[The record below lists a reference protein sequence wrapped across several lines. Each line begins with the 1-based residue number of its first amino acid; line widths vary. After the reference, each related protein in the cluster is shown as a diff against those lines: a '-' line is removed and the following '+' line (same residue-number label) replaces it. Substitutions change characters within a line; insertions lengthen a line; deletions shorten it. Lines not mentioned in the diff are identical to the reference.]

1 MAHAEGAHGRGRRF
15 SRPKR
20 REPSLPVEK
29 RVEMFIL
36 RNSRN
41 GYFTKFSTIT
51 TKFNITESETWN
63 LVGMLLSAGNLES
76 IHDPTSGE
84 MKIFEV
90 GKKYEILNTGRRRR
104 IEERGGAGAGG
115 RQGAEGRRGG
125 HLKGG
130 KKTHSGGRKGAGR
143 EEGARKDRR
152 RAGAQKENRDRAAA
166 GDRAKG
172 RRRDTH
178 GNAGGAR
185 QPQNN

>member
-1 MAHAEGAHGRGRRF
+1 MSHVRGAHGQGRRF

-20 REPSLPVEK
+20 REPSPPVEK

-41 GYFTKFSTIT
+41 GYFTKFSTIM
-51 TKFNITESETWN
+51 TKFNISEPETWN

-104 IEERGGAGAGG
+104 IEEKEEGRGG
-115 RQGAEGRRGG
+115 RQSAGDRRGG
-125 HLKGG
+125 HPRGG
-130 KKTHSGGRKGAGR
+130 KRAQGGGR
-143 EEGARKDRR
+143 EEGAK
-152 RAGAQKENRDRAAA
+152 RD
-166 GDRAKG
+166 G
-172 RRRDTH
+172 RRPGAKRESR
-178 GNAGGAR
+178 GKAEGQRRGAR
-185 QPQNN
+185 GSANGARRPQSN

>member
-1 MAHAEGAHGRGRRF
+1 MSHAGGAQGRGRRF

-51 TKFNITESETWN
+51 TKFNITEAETWN

-104 IEERGGAGAGG
+104 IEEKEEGRGG
-115 RQGAEGRRGG
+115 RQGEDGRRGG
-125 HLKGG
+125 HPRGG
-130 KKTHSGGRKGAGR
+130 KRTQGGGR
-143 EEGARKDRR
+143 EEGARKGGRR
-152 RAGAQKENRDRAAA
+152 PGGHKENR
-166 GDRAKG
+166 GSTEG
-172 RRRDTH
+172 QQH
-178 GNAGGAR
+178 GAHGSADGAR
-185 QPQNN
+185 RPQSN

>member
-1 MAHAEGAHGRGRRF
+1 MSHAGGAHGRGRRF

-20 REPSLPVEK
+20 REPSIPVEK

-90 GKKYEILNTGRRRR
+90 GKKYEILSTGRKRK
-104 IEERGGAGAGG
+104 IEDKAEGRGG
-115 RQGAEGRRGG
+115 RQGADDRRGG
-125 HLKGG
+125 HPRGDKRAQGN
-130 KKTHSGGRKGAGR
+130 GRKGAGK
-143 EEGARKDRR
+143 EEGARKNRGR
-152 RAGAQKENRDRAAA
+152 PGVRKENR
-166 GDRAKG
+166 GSSEG
-172 RRRDTH
+172 WRRDTH
-178 GNAGGAR
+178 EGASGAR
-185 QPQNN
+185 QPQSN

>member
-1 MAHAEGAHGRGRRF
+1 MSHDRGAHGRERRF
-15 SRPKR
+15 SRPRR
-20 REPSLPVEK
+20 REPSPPVEK

-41 GYFTKFSTIT
+41 GYFTKFSTIM

-104 IEERGGAGAGG
+104 IEEKEEGRSGHQGAGD
-115 RQGAEGRRGG
+115 RRGG
-125 HLKGG
+125 HPRGG
-130 KKTHSGGRKGAGR
+130 KRAQGGGR
-143 EEGARKDRR
+143 EEGAK
-152 RAGAQKENRDRAAA
+152 RD
-166 GDRAKG
+166 G
-172 RRRDTH
+172 RRPSAKRESRGKAEVQRRGTR
-178 GNAGGAR
+178 GSANGAR
-185 QPQNN
+185 RPQSN